1 MAITNGQTNGA
12 SANQSEP
19 LDWTTFSNTINGKL
33 ESTQKT
39 RHGILPATGE
49 DGPEVPL
56 STPDDV
62 ERAMTAAQ
70 AAFVTWS
77 EVPYAERRAA
87 VLAYADAIAVE
98 KDVFS
103 HMLTKEQGKPVSSY
117 QLIQSHQTLPI
128 TEFLSAI
135 HSSSLQ
141 SWSWT

>member
-1 MAITNGQTNGA
+1 M
-12 SANQSEP
+12 
-19 LDWTTFSNTINGKL
+19 
-33 ESTQKT
+33 
-39 RHGILPATGE
+39 
-49 DGPEVPL
+49 PL